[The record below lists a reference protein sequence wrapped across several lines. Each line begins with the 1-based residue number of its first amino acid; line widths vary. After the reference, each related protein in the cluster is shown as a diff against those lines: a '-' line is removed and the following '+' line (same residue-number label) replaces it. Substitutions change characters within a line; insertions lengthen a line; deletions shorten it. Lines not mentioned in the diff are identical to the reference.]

1 MNSETK
7 AKKTTRLNLLYNA
20 VTKTSPSVD
29 RKDKKKRNK
38 HLGVEEGESMAPAGP
53 TAVFIWI
60 FVRVLCSCVWG
71 PKDAGDDEERE
82 NGGSIPNEVSVLA
95 KRRSWVSR
103 DIRPAKG
110 SNIQTLLCGPK

>member
-20 VTKTSPSVD
+20 VTKTSPSID

-38 HLGVEEGESMAPAGP
+38 HLGVEEGESVAPAGP

-71 PKDAGDDEERE
+71 PKDAGMTKNAKSGRSYPQRGKRARE
-82 NGGSIPNEVSVLA
+82 TEIMGI
-95 KRRSWVSR
+95 
-103 DIRPAKG
+103 
-110 SNIQTLLCGPK
+110 T